1 MLPAKTRLFT
11 PFDIATNPLKLI
23 YWKIQSRLINPNF
36 FNPEPLHTD
45 SKSPITE
52 FPSVI

>member
-1 MLPAKTRLFT
+1 MDGRRTELLNID
-11 PFDIATNPLKLI
+11 DIE
-23 YWKIQSRLINPNF
+23 IQSRLINPNF
-36 FNPEPLHTD
+36 FKPGTLAYTD